1 MFASCFGS
9 SNNQAGAQLDASRR
23 AEIDD
28 LKAKIA
34 ESAKTIDDLTAK
46 KTKYKTEANMLKA
59 RVNEYETEVGDLKLK
74 SSEYEADVHRCN
86 AKYADLKEKNHV
98 LEVEVRSSAD
108 NAVKLE
114 EANANFEIKA
124 MECKRKDAELSYVTA
139 LYECASS
146 QLDELATNKA
156 TRNILQ
162 GIKFNL
168 VAIETAHK
176 EKMKLLANEEV
187 KHRLLPARP
196 TRAKLEPLSRSNV
209 ESDKSDEVDD
219 RDDAP
224 IVMPPNRFGR

>member
-9 SNNQAGAQLDASRR
+9 SNNQAGAQLDASRM
-23 AEIDD
+23 AEIND

-34 ESAKTIDDLTAK
+34 ESATTINDLKATIVESAKTIDDLTAK
-46 KTKYKTEANMLKA
+46 KTKYKTKANMLEA
-59 RVNEYETEVGDLKLK
+59 RVNEYETEVGALKLK
-74 SSEYEADVHRCN
+74 SGEYEAEVHRCN

-98 LEVEVRSSAD
+98 LEAEVRSSAD

-114 EANANFEIKA
+114 EANANSEIKA

-176 EKMKLLANEEV
+176 EKMS
-187 KHRLLPARP
+187 
-196 TRAKLEPLSRSNV
+196 PLDRQERSL
-209 ESDKSDEVDD
+209 
-219 RDDAP
+219 RRCLGAT
-224 IVMPPNRFGR
+224 